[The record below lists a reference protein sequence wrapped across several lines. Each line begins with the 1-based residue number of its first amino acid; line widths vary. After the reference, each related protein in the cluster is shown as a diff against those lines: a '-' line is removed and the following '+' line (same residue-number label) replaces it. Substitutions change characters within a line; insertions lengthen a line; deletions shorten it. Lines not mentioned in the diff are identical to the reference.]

1 MNTILHAQL
10 ATQLDAGQEII
21 FFHDGLVIFMQEHSS
36 EGFEFDIGERED
48 NETTNHFDGGF
59 FDGTASDAIVFATEL
74 AEDINV
80 QFAEVIAANMAH
92 ERDENRGIA

>member
-1 MNTILHAQL
+1 MNTQLHAQL
-10 ATQLDAGQEII
+10 ATLLDAGQEII
-21 FFHDGLVIFMQEHSS
+21 FFHEGLVIFMQEHSE
-36 EGFEFDIGERED
+36 EGFEFDIGERESED
-48 NETTNHFDGGF
+48 TTNHFDGGF

-80 QFAEVIAANMAH
+80 QFAEVIAANTAH